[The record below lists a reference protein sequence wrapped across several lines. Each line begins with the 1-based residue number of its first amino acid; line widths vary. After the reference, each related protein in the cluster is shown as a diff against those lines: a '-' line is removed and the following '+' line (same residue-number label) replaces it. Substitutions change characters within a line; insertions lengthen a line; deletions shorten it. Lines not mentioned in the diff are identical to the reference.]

1 MGASQ
6 SNTDL
11 KNTPEFHD
19 AVDAAVEIRVAEIEK
34 DKLQTAVPVGNIL
47 ANSNIATPLANAVGL
62 DGDGG
67 QIQITDAVQ
76 FNDKEVVKE
85 IRVSKEC
92 PPCPCAELNISEKQT
107 DALKVIQNI
116 NFKLPLTFILI
127 RMFIIFMD
135 SIVLN
140 EAAEYGEFHGSITDT
155 KNAATKKINDAT
167 KRISGLFSKTQEDS
181 KEGRRGGNKKTK
193 RKCGGKLE
201 EKSVTT
207 TTDPDATPADP
218 AKKTRWES
226 MKDPEFLKQ
235 KGSLKPVPI
244 YSEELE
250 TYIQTIDKYFK
261 TMIKSLNDLFDT
273 NTFDEFSNFEVAISK
288 SPTTNGVKDTQQGD
302 DKPGSFDANAFETN
316 LSTNVNNMF
325 DVLDEALKPPDVV
338 ATPVEEYSLKTNP
351 EDKDSFTANPDV
363 LNQTGKMKG
372 QSGGNKDENTVSG
385 EQTEEDDVVDLDGIN
400 LGLDENSAE
409 YTKPTLDGELK
420 ETKTQPEDKPIES
433 TGKDPS
439 AIPIEENGKTEETRN
454 AEAVVSDL
462 ADVPIEPTADSKFAD
477 LIKAEFGDSEQNKK
491 SSYKIKINDST
502 DEKIKLAQDIFTK
515 YNSEISRLLYI
526 LLIFRTV
533 LKEANNKLTKI
544 KDEEKTLTSS
554 QQRQMRKN
562 MALGSIMEAKS
573 KMYVES
579 GFEGTVKGAKDV
591 GKGALKGLK
600 AVGSFLRDTPENMGK
615 AYESARSGLSNLK
628 ARFSKKKGGKRKLIR
643 NRKTKRRGG
652 GKILSRIIEKTGEV
666 GIAVYKNLGETASKA
681 KNAVV
686 TAAREKASKAAKTLT
701 RYGYNLANMS
711 NFMLSTDTNI
721 KQKYMFMM
729 FFTNFLR
736 IYYDNVL
743 ANEKYNKSSTIIDTD
758 TSADNRTIKKGIITY
773 ASRVFHSSLS
783 LVYRN
788 KGIGLLCLSSTALCN
803 ALFYASPFFPPLVL
817 PALISS
823 VGNKII
829 LVGSAPF
836 LDPPKL
842 EITRIEQIVNLT
854 MSMKKSDLVSS
865 NMEKSNTTFTKDI
878 FVLFTT
884 RIPGLEFEESA
895 PKQPPEQLSEEPDT
909 QPSEQSKPVN
919 ETQTEEAVKQKI

>member
-1 MGASQ
+1 
-6 SNTDL
+6 
-11 KNTPEFHD
+11 
-19 AVDAAVEIRVAEIEK
+19 
-34 DKLQTAVPVGNIL
+34 
-47 ANSNIATPLANAVGL
+47 
-62 DGDGG
+62 
-67 QIQITDAVQ
+67 
-76 FNDKEVVKE
+76 
-85 IRVSKEC
+85 VS
-92 PPCPCAELNISEKQT
+92 
-107 DALKVIQNI
+107 
-116 NFKLPLTFILI
+116 
-127 RMFIIFMD
+127 
-135 SIVLN
+135 
-140 EAAEYGEFHGSITDT
+140 
-155 KNAATKKINDAT
+155 
-167 KRISGLFSKTQEDS
+167 
-181 KEGRRGGNKKTK
+181 
-193 RKCGGKLE
+193 
-201 EKSVTT
+201 
-207 TTDPDATPADP
+207 
-218 AKKTRWES
+218 
-226 MKDPEFLKQ
+226 
-235 KGSLKPVPI
+235 
-244 YSEELE
+244 
-250 TYIQTIDKYFK
+250 
-261 TMIKSLNDLFDT
+261 
-273 NTFDEFSNFEVAISK
+273 
-288 SPTTNGVKDTQQGD
+288 
-302 DKPGSFDANAFETN
+302 
-316 LSTNVNNMF
+316 
-325 DVLDEALKPPDVV
+325 
-338 ATPVEEYSLKTNP
+338 
-351 EDKDSFTANPDV
+351 
-363 LNQTGKMKG
+363 
-372 QSGGNKDENTVSG
+372 
-385 EQTEEDDVVDLDGIN
+385 IN
-400 LGLDENSAE
+400 L
-409 YTKPTLDGELK
+409 
-420 ETKTQPEDKPIES
+420 PE
-433 TGKDPS
+433 
-439 AIPIEENGKTEETRN
+439 
-454 AEAVVSDL
+454 
-462 ADVPIEPTADSKFAD
+462 DSKFAD

-515 YNSEISRLLYI
+515 YNSVISRLLYI

-652 GKILSRIIEKTGEV
+652 GKILSRMLKETGEV
-666 GIAVYKNLGETASKA
+666 GIAAYKNLGETASKVTD
-681 KNAVV
+681 AVV
-686 TAAREKASKAAKTLT
+686 TAAREKASKAAKILT
-701 RYGYNLANMS
+701 RHGYNPANTS

-743 ANEKYNKSSTIIDTD
+743 ANEKYNKSSTIIDAD
-758 TSADNRTIKKGIITY
+758 TSAENRTIKEGIINY
-773 ASRVFHSSLS
+773 ASRVFQSSLS

-854 MSMKKSDLVSS
+854 MSMKKSNLVSS

-878 FVLFTT
+878 FDLFTT
-884 RIPGLEFEESA
+884 RIPGLEFVDKDGKIVNNGVSGNDTAPVSANTKTQEETDKTKNINNNSKK
-895 PKQPPEQLSEEPDT
+895 PIDTDTPPNKQFNSTTEQLTENRDPDINEQIRLEQMSSNTQKLPLTPPQLSEIPFPPT
-909 QPSEQSKPVN
+909 SLPI
-919 ETQTEEAVKQKI
+919 TTE